1 MEVNCTS
8 PHEHN
13 INGYSTHVTALF
25 PEHVRAMYM
34 LECTSPKEE
43 LNEYFGKFTGYDGI
57 YVNDYKRMLVAFV
70 TEIFHANF
78 MNETTTTKKAL
89 YRVVYQWG
97 ASYSGGILWV
107 RCVYVLG
114 SAGWENVLVLC
125 TQDRWPVT
133 DISKQKHGWMRRENT
148 DWLAA
153 LDRKKKC
160 LKLQRVIVLPN
171 QRHTVRLQP
180 SSKWQWSTKF
190 LGGIS

>member
-78 MNETTTTKKAL
+78 MNETTTKKKL
-89 YRVVYQWG
+89 YIVWYINEGRHTAEGYCGYG
-97 ASYSGGILWV
+97 AYMFLEV
-107 RCVYVLG
+107 RAGRMCWCCV
-114 SAGWENVLVLC
+114 
-125 TQDRWPVT
+125 RRT
-133 DISKQKHGWMRRENT
+133 DGLSLISVSRNT
-148 DWLAA
+148 DE
-153 LDRKKKC
+153 
-160 LKLQRVIVLPN
+160 
-171 QRHTVRLQP
+171 
-180 SSKWQWSTKF
+180 
-190 LGGIS
+190 